1 MIHSRGI
8 FWWREDQNSGL
19 RARKLAGVDFGLRGG
34 GAVSYKGRTMFRDFI
49 NNATLVAAVASWL
62 VAQFIKLFTF
72 AIREK
77 KFDYGFLFRLG
88 GMPSSH
94 TASAAACAMSV
105 GLREGMGSA
114 VFAVAMGML
123 ALIMIDA
130 QSVRR
135 AAGVQARLLN
145 QMAEE
150 FYRDHKFSPEKMVE
164 FLGHTRLEVFLGAL
178 LGITIALLIHGY
190 FPVWALAR

>member
-1 MIHSRGI
+1 
-8 FWWREDQNSGL
+8 
-19 RARKLAGVDFGLRGG
+19 
-34 GAVSYKGRTMFRDFI
+34 MFHDLI
-49 NNATLVAAVASWL
+49 NNVTLVAAVGSWM
-62 VAQFIKLFTF
+62 VAQLIKLFTF
-72 AIREK
+72 GVREK

-94 TASAAACAMSV
+94 SASAAACAMSV
-105 GLREGMGSA
+105 GLRSGFGSA
-114 VFAVAMGML
+114 VFAVAVGML

-150 FYRDHKFSPEKMVE
+150 FYRNHKFSPEKLVE
-164 FLGHTRLEVFLGAL
+164 FLGHTRMEVVMGAL
-178 LGITIALLIHGY
+178 LGIALAWGVHAA
-190 FPVWALAR
+190 FPVWAAAQ

>member
-1 MIHSRGI
+1 
-8 FWWREDQNSGL
+8 
-19 RARKLAGVDFGLRGG
+19 
-34 GAVSYKGRTMFRDFI
+34 MFRDFI
-49 NNATLVAAVASWL
+49 NNATLVAAVASWIA
-62 VAQFIKLFTF
+62 AQFIKLFTF
-72 AIREK
+72 MLREK
-77 KFDYGFLFRLG
+77 KFDFGFLFRLG

-105 GLREGMGSA
+105 GLRAGFGSA
-114 VFAVAMGML
+114 VFAVAMGL
-123 ALIMIDA
+123 VTLIMIDA

-150 FYRDHKFSPEKMVE
+150 FYRDHKFSPEKLVE

-178 LGITIALLIHGY
+178 LGVAIALLVHGL
-190 FPVWALAR
+190 FPVWASAR

>member
-1 MIHSRGI
+1 MRA
-8 FWWREDQNSGL
+8 WTGL
-19 RARKLAGVDFGLRGG
+19 RKVRHN
-34 GAVSYKGRTMFRDFI
+34 MFRDFI

-62 VAQFIKLFTF
+62 AAQLIKLFTF
-72 AIREK
+72 LIRER

-94 TASAAACAMSV
+94 TASAAACALSV
-105 GLREGMGSA
+105 GLRAGFGSP
-114 VFAVAMGML
+114 VFAVALGML

-145 QMAEE
+145 QMAED
-150 FYRDHKFSPEKMVE
+150 FYRNHKFSPEKLVE
-164 FLGHTRLEVFLGAL
+164 FLGHTRMEVLMGAL
-178 LGITIALLIHGY
+178 LGFVIALLIHGL
-190 FPVWALAR
+190 FPAWAAGLH

>member
-1 MIHSRGI
+1 MCH
-8 FWWREDQNSGL
+8 DL
-19 RARKLAGVDFGLRGG
+19 
-34 GAVSYKGRTMFRDFI
+34 I
-49 NNATLVAAVASWL
+49 NNVTVVAAVASWM
-62 VAQFIKLFTF
+62 VAQLIKLFTF

-105 GLREGMGSA
+105 GLRSGFGSA
-114 VFAVAMGML
+114 VVAVAVGML

-150 FYRDHKFSPEKMVE
+150 FYRNHKFSPEKLVE
-164 FLGHTRLEVFLGAL
+164 FLGHTRMEVVMGAL
-178 LGITIALLIHGY
+178 LGIGLAWGVHAA
-190 FPVWALAR
+190 FPVWAAAQ

>member
-1 MIHSRGI
+1 M
-8 FWWREDQNSGL
+8 
-19 RARKLAGVDFGLRGG
+19 RKVRHN
-34 GAVSYKGRTMFRDFI
+34 MFRDFI

-62 VAQFIKLFTF
+62 AAQLIKLFTF
-72 AIREK
+72 LIRER

-94 TASAAACAMSV
+94 TASAAACALSV
-105 GLREGMGSA
+105 GLRAGFGSP
-114 VFAVAMGML
+114 VFAVALGML

-145 QMAEE
+145 QMAED
-150 FYRDHKFSPEKMVE
+150 FYRNHKFSPEKLVE
-164 FLGHTRLEVFLGAL
+164 FLGHTRMEVLMGAL
-178 LGITIALLIHGY
+178 LGFVIALLIHGL
-190 FPVWALAR
+190 FPAWAAGLH

>member
-1 MIHSRGI
+1 
-8 FWWREDQNSGL
+8 
-19 RARKLAGVDFGLRGG
+19 
-34 GAVSYKGRTMFRDFI
+34 MFRDFI

-62 VAQFIKLFTF
+62 AAQLIKLFTF
-72 AIREK
+72 LIRER

-94 TASAAACAMSV
+94 TASAAACALSV
-105 GLREGMGSA
+105 GLRAGFGSP
-114 VFAVAMGML
+114 VFAVALGML

-145 QMAEE
+145 QMAED
-150 FYRDHKFSPEKMVE
+150 FYRNHKFSPEKLVE
-164 FLGHTRLEVFLGAL
+164 FLGHTRMEVLMGAL
-178 LGITIALLIHGY
+178 LGFVIALLIHGL
-190 FPVWALAR
+190 FPAWAAGLH

>member
-1 MIHSRGI
+1 
-8 FWWREDQNSGL
+8 
-19 RARKLAGVDFGLRGG
+19 
-34 GAVSYKGRTMFRDFI
+34 MFHDFI
-49 NNATLVAAVASWL
+49 NNATLVVAVASWL
-62 VAQFIKLFTF
+62 AAQFIKLFTF
-72 AIREK
+72 MAREK
-77 KFDYGFLFRLG
+77 RFDFGFLFRLG

-105 GLREGMGSA
+105 GLRTGFGSA

-150 FYRDHKFSPEKMVE
+150 FYKNHKFSPEKLVE
-164 FLGHTRLEVFLGAL
+164 FLGHTRMEVLAGAALGV
-178 LGITIALLIHGY
+178 GIALAVHRT
-190 FPVWALAR
+190 FPAWAAAI

>member
-1 MIHSRGI
+1 
-8 FWWREDQNSGL
+8 
-19 RARKLAGVDFGLRGG
+19 
-34 GAVSYKGRTMFRDFI
+34 MFHDLI
-49 NNATLVAAVASWL
+49 NNVTLVAAVASWML
-62 VAQFIKLFTF
+62 AQLIKLFTF
-72 AIREK
+72 AVREK

-94 TASAAACAMSV
+94 SASAAACAMSV
-105 GLREGMGSA
+105 GLRSGFGSA
-114 VFAVAMGML
+114 VFAVAVGML

-150 FYRDHKFSPEKMVE
+150 FYRNHKFSPEKLVE
-164 FLGHTRLEVFLGAL
+164 FLGHTRMEVVMGAL
-178 LGITIALLIHGY
+178 LGIGLAWGVHAA
-190 FPVWALAR
+190 FPVWAAAQ

>member
-1 MIHSRGI
+1 
-8 FWWREDQNSGL
+8 
-19 RARKLAGVDFGLRGG
+19 
-34 GAVSYKGRTMFRDFI
+34 MFQDFI
-49 NNATLVAAVASWL
+49 HNVTLVAAVAAWL
-62 VAQFIKLFTF
+62 AAQFIKLLLFLV
-72 AIREK
+72 RER

-94 TASAAACAMSV
+94 TASAAACAASV
-105 GLREGMGSA
+105 GMRMGFGSA
-114 VFAVAMGML
+114 VFALAMGML

>member
-1 MIHSRGI
+1 
-8 FWWREDQNSGL
+8 
-19 RARKLAGVDFGLRGG
+19 
-34 GAVSYKGRTMFRDFI
+34 MFHDLV
-49 NNATLVAAVASWL
+49 NNVTVVAAVASWL

-72 AIREK
+72 ALREK

-105 GLREGMGSA
+105 GLRAGFGSA
-114 VFAVAMGML
+114 VFAVALGVL

-145 QMAEE
+145 QMAED
-150 FYRDHKFSPEKMVE
+150 FYRNHKFSPEKLVE
-164 FLGHTRLEVFLGAL
+164 FLGHTRLEVLMGAV
-178 LGITIALLIHGY
+178 LGIAMALFVHGF
-190 FPVWALAR
+190 FPGTATAY

>member
-1 MIHSRGI
+1 
-8 FWWREDQNSGL
+8 
-19 RARKLAGVDFGLRGG
+19 
-34 GAVSYKGRTMFRDFI
+34 MFYDFI
-49 NNATLVAAVASWL
+49 NNVTLVAAVASWL
-62 VAQFIKLFTF
+62 VAQFIKLATF
-72 AIREK
+72 AVRER

-94 TASAAACAMSV
+94 TASAAACAASV
-105 GLREGMGSA
+105 GLRSGFGSP

-150 FYRDHKFSPEKMVE
+150 FYRNHKFSPEKLVE
-164 FLGHTRLEVFLGAL
+164 FLGHTRMEVLMGAL
-178 LGITIALLIHGY
+178 LGVSISVLLHRL
-190 FPVWALAR
+190 FPVWAAAL

>member
-1 MIHSRGI
+1 
-8 FWWREDQNSGL
+8 
-19 RARKLAGVDFGLRGG
+19 
-34 GAVSYKGRTMFRDFI
+34 MFREFI

-72 AIREK
+72 AVRER

-105 GLREGMGSA
+105 GLRTGFGSA

-145 QMAEE
+145 QMAED
-150 FYRDHKFSPEKMVE
+150 FYRDHKFSPEKLVE
-164 FLGHTRLEVFLGAL
+164 FLGHTRLEVLMGAL
-178 LGITIALLIHGY
+178 LGSALAWGLHRL
-190 FPVWALAR
+190 FPVWASVP